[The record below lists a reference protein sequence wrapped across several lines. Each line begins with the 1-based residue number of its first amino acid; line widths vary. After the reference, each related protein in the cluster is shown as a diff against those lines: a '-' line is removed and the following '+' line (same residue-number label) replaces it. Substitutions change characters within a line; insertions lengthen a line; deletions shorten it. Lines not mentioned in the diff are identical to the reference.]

1 MSLTIYRYD
10 IVTRYNATMNQT
22 ISTTPT
28 AVTVY
33 QDRARV
39 VRSGSAELTTEI
51 THLVIEE
58 LPLTLNVDSVRVN
71 GRGTAR
77 VRIRGVDVGQRNYRD
92 VPAEKVRTLTEQIED
107 VQDGLRAVADDK
119 ATQQAQQT
127 YLDGIRQQ
135 TEQFARG
142 LALGRTDV
150 EKQVELLTFLQG
162 QDVQVREQV
171 RLLDQRERELQ
182 KTLQHL
188 QAELKQHMSAGS
200 KQRYRATVEVEVLE
214 DGNFS
219 AELTYVVN
227 RAVWQPLYDVRLT
240 ESNAIV
246 LTQLAQV
253 MQRSGED
260 WENVALTLSTARPA
274 LNQRKPE
281 LKTWYINEFVPP
293 PSPAPRQM
301 AKASRVRAAKPM
313 MMADAAPMAM
323 QEEVAEA
330 EVITAEVNTTGA
342 AVTFRLS
349 GGSDIPGDGS
359 ARKVTVGEFEL
370 NPKLDYAAVP
380 KHTDSVFR
388 RATVQNKTGAPLLRG
403 QVSLFAEGEFI
414 GRNQLPHIA
423 PNDDIEFLLGVE
435 DRITVERELVKRQTD
450 KRFMRDRRK
459 IAYGYKITLKNLL
472 PTPATVTV
480 EDHIP
485 VPRHESITVKLESV
499 RPAPMEQTDMNMLKW
514 EVGLAAESEQI
525 ITYEYSVEH
534 PREMNVKGL
543 L

>member
-1 MSLTIYRYD
+1 M
-10 IVTRYNATMNQT
+10 YNVQMNQT

-33 QDRARV
+33 PDRARV
-39 VRSGSAELTTEI
+39 LRSGSAEVIPEM

-58 LPLTLNVDSVRVN
+58 LPLLLDIDSVRVN

-77 VRIRGVDVGQRNYRD
+77 VRIRGVDVSQRNYRD
-92 VPAEKVRTLTEQIED
+92 VPAEKVRTLQAEIEATQDEQKE
-107 VQDGLRAVADDK
+107 VADEK
-119 ATQQAQQT
+119 ATQEAQLV
-127 YLDGIRQQ
+127 YLDGIRLQ

-142 LALGRTDV
+142 LAFGRTSV
-150 EKQVELLTFLQG
+150 EKQIELLTFLQA
-162 QDVQVREQV
+162 QDAQVREQL
-171 RLLDQRERELQ
+171 RALAQRERELE
-182 KTLQHL
+182 KTLSHL
-188 QAELKQHMSAGS
+188 QAELKQHLSAGS

-214 DGNFS
+214 AGDFS

-227 RAVWQPLYDVRLT
+227 RCGWQPLYDVRLT
-240 ESNAIV
+240 ETNAIF

-253 MQRSGED
+253 TQRSGED

-281 LKTWYINEFVPP
+281 LHTWYINEFVQP
-293 PSPAPRQM
+293 PAPVPVQ
-301 AKASRVRAAKPM
+301 ARVRSAKMMSRAAAEP
-313 MMADAAPMAM
+313 MMADAAR
-323 QEEVAEA
+323 EEMVEA
-330 EVITAEVNTTGA
+330 EFVTAEVNTSGV
-342 AVTFRLS
+342 AVTYRLS
-349 GGSDIPGDGS
+349 GNSDIPGDGS
-359 ARKVTVGEFEL
+359 ARKVTIGEHEL
-370 NPKLDYAAVP
+370 DPKLDYAAVP

-388 RATVQNKTGAPLLRG
+388 RATVQNKTGAPLLQG

-414 GRNQLPHIA
+414 GRNQLPFTA
-423 PNDDIEFLLGVE
+423 PNDEIEFLLGAE

-459 IAYGYKITLKNLL
+459 IGYGYKITLKNLL
-472 PTPATVTV
+472 PTSAVVTV

-485 VPRHESITVKLESV
+485 VPRHEAITVKLESV
-499 RPAPMEQTDMNMLKW
+499 RPAPAEQSDLNLLKW
-514 EVGLAAESEQI
+514 EVRMAAESEQT

-534 PREMNVKGL
+534 PRDMNVTGL